1 MNNKYKYTAVLLLGS
16 NLGNAENNILLALSE
31 LENRIGKIIKKTK
44 ISKTLPVEYDSDN
57 VFCNIAV
64 SMQTAHSPIKLLDE
78 IKEIETEMGRIHDS
92 KFFGEYRDRII
103 DIDIVS
109 YEGLVFSCDRLEIPH
124 HKHLYDRDFSRKLL
138 DELASEI

>member
-1 MNNKYKYTAVLLLGS
+1 MYNVVLLLGS
-16 NLGNAENNILLALSE
+16 NLGNAENNILSALNE
-31 LENRIGKIIKKTK
+31 LEKRVGKIIKQTK
-44 ISKTLPVEYDSDN
+44 ILQTLPVEYDSDN

-64 SMQTAHSPIKLLDE
+64 SIQTAYSPIKLLDE
-78 IKEIETEMGRIHDS
+78 IKKIETEMGRIHDS

-103 DIDIVS
+103 DIDIVT
-109 YEGLVFSCDRLEIPH
+109 YEGLVFSSDRLEIPH

>member
-1 MNNKYKYTAVLLLGS
+1 MYNVVLLLGS

-31 LENRIGKIIKKTK
+31 LEKRAGKIIKKTK

-109 YEGLVFSCDRLEIPH
+109 YEGLIFSCDRLKIPH

-138 DELASEI
+138 DELAEEI

>member
-1 MNNKYKYTAVLLLGS
+1 MYNVVLLLGS

-31 LENRIGKIIKKTK
+31 LENRVGKIIKKTK

-78 IKEIETEMGRIHDS
+78 IKKIENEMGRIHDS

-103 DIDIVS
+103 DIDIVT
-109 YEGLVFSCDRLEIPH
+109 YEGLVFSSDRLEIPH

>member
-1 MNNKYKYTAVLLLGS
+1 MYNVVLLLGS
-16 NLGNAENNILLALSE
+16 NLGNAENNILSALNE
-31 LENRIGKIIKKTK
+31 LEKRVGKIIKQTK
-44 ISKTLPVEYDSDN
+44 ILQTLPVEYDSDN

-78 IKEIETEMGRIHDS
+78 IKKIETEMGRIHDS

-103 DIDIVS
+103 DIDIVT
-109 YEGLVFSCDRLEIPH
+109 YEGLVFSSDRLEIPH

>member
-1 MNNKYKYTAVLLLGS
+1 MYNVVLLLGS

-78 IKEIETEMGRIHDS
+78 IKKIETEMGRIHDS

-103 DIDIVS
+103 DIDIVT
-109 YEGLVFSCDRLEIPH
+109 YEGLVFSSDRLEIPH
-124 HKHLYDRDFSRKLL
+124 YKHLYDRDFSRKLL
-138 DELASEI
+138 EELDLEI

>member
-1 MNNKYKYTAVLLLGS
+1 
-16 NLGNAENNILLALSE
+16 
-31 LENRIGKIIKKTK
+31 LEKRAGKIIKKTK

-109 YEGLVFSCDRLEIPH
+109 YEGLIFSCDRLKIPH

-138 DELASEI
+138 DELAEEI

>member
-1 MNNKYKYTAVLLLGS
+1 MYNVVLLLGS

-31 LENRIGKIIKKTK
+31 LEKRAGKIIKKTK
-44 ISKTLPVEYDSDN
+44 ISKTLPVEFDSDN

-78 IKEIETEMGRIHDS
+78 IKKIETEMGRIHDS

-103 DIDIVS
+103 DIDIVT

-124 HKHLYDRDFSRKLL
+124 YKHLYDRDFSRKLL

>member
-1 MNNKYKYTAVLLLGS
+1 MYNVVLLLGS

-31 LENRIGKIIKKTK
+31 LENRAGKIIKKTK
-44 ISKTLPVEYDSDN
+44 ISRTLPVEYDSDN

-78 IKEIETEMGRIHDS
+78 IKKIENEMGRIHDS

-109 YEGLVFSCDRLEIPH
+109 YEGLVFSCDR
-124 HKHLYDRDFSRKLL
+124 
-138 DELASEI
+138 

>member
-1 MNNKYKYTAVLLLGS
+1 MYNVVLLLGS

-109 YEGLVFSCDRLEIPH
+109 YEGIVFSCNRLEIPH

>member
-1 MNNKYKYTAVLLLGS
+1 MYNVVLLLGS
-16 NLGNAENNILLALSE
+16 NLGNAENNIFLALSE
-31 LENRIGKIIKKTK
+31 FEKRAGKIIKKTK
-44 ISKTLPVEYDSDN
+44 ISKTLPVEFDSDN

-78 IKEIETEMGRIHDS
+78 IKKIETEMGRIHDS

-109 YEGLVFSCDRLEIPH
+109 YEGLIFSCDRLEIPH

-138 DELASEI
+138 DELASEM

>member
-1 MNNKYKYTAVLLLGS
+1 MYNVVLLLGS
-16 NLGNAENNILLALSE
+16 NLGNPENNILLALSE
-31 LENRIGKIIKKTK
+31 LENRVGKIIKKTK

-78 IKEIETEMGRIHDS
+78 IKKIESEMGRIHDS

-109 YEGLVFSCDRLEIPH
+109 YEGLIFSCDRLEIPH

-138 DELASEI
+138 DELASEM

>member
-1 MNNKYKYTAVLLLGS
+1 MYNVVLLLGS
-16 NLGNAENNILLALSE
+16 NLGNAENNILSALNE
-31 LENRIGKIIKKTK
+31 LEKRVGKIIKQTK
-44 ISKTLPVEYDSDN
+44 ILQTLPVEYDSDN

-78 IKEIETEMGRIHDS
+78 IKKIETEMGRIHDS

-103 DIDIVS
+103 DIDIVT
-109 YEGLVFSCDRLEIPH
+109 YEGLVFSSDRLEIPH

-138 DELASEI
+138 DELALEI

>member
-1 MNNKYKYTAVLLLGS
+1 MYNVVLLLGS

-31 LENRIGKIIKKTK
+31 LENRVGKIIKKTK

-78 IKEIETEMGRIHDS
+78 IKKIETEMGRIHDS

-103 DIDIVS
+103 DIDIVA

-124 HKHLYDRDFSRKLL
+124 YKHLYDRDFSRKLL

>member
-1 MNNKYKYTAVLLLGS
+1 MYNVVLLLGS
-16 NLGNAENNILLALSE
+16 NLGSAENNILLALSE
-31 LENRIGKIIKKTK
+31 LENRVGKIIKKTK

-78 IKEIETEMGRIHDS
+78 IKKIENEMGRIHDS

-103 DIDIVS
+103 DIVIVS
-109 YEGLVFSCDRLEIPH
+109 YEGLIFSCDRLVIPH

-138 DELASEI
+138 DELDSEI

>member
-1 MNNKYKYTAVLLLGS
+1 MYNVVLLLGS
-16 NLGNAENNILLALSE
+16 NLGSAENNILLALSE
-31 LENRIGKIIKKTK
+31 LENRVGKIIKKTK

-78 IKEIETEMGRIHDS
+78 IKKIETEMGRIHDS

-103 DIDIVS
+103 DIDIVT
-109 YEGLVFSCDRLEIPH
+109 YEGLVFSSDRLEIPH

-138 DELASEI
+138 DELTSEI

>member
-1 MNNKYKYTAVLLLGS
+1 
-16 NLGNAENNILLALSE
+16 
-31 LENRIGKIIKKTK
+31 
-44 ISKTLPVEYDSDN
+44 
-57 VFCNIAV
+57 
-64 SMQTAHSPIKLLDE
+64 MQTAHSPIKLLDE
-78 IKEIETEMGRIHDS
+78 IKKIENEMGRIHDS

-103 DIDIVS
+103 DIDIVT

>member
-1 MNNKYKYTAVLLLGS
+1 MYNVVLLLGS

-31 LENRIGKIIKKTK
+31 LEKRAGKIIKKTK
-44 ISKTLPVEYDSDN
+44 ISKTLPVEFDSDN

-109 YEGLVFSCDRLEIPH
+109 YEGLIFSCDRLKIPH

-138 DELASEI
+138 DELAEEI

>member
-1 MNNKYKYTAVLLLGS
+1 MYNVVLLLGS
-16 NLGNAENNILLALSE
+16 NLGNAENNILSALSE
-31 LENRIGKIIKKTK
+31 LEKRVGKIIKQTK
-44 ISKTLPVEYDSDN
+44 ILQTLPVEYDSDN

-78 IKEIETEMGRIHDS
+78 IKKIESEMGRIHDS

-109 YEGLVFSCDRLEIPH
+109 YEGIVFSCDRLEIPH

-138 DELASEI
+138 DELDSEI

>member
-1 MNNKYKYTAVLLLGS
+1 MYNLVLLLGS

-31 LENRIGKIIKKTK
+31 LENRVGKIIKKTK

-78 IKEIETEMGRIHDS
+78 IKKIENEMGRIYDS

-109 YEGLVFSCDRLEIPH
+109 YEGLVFSSDRLEIPH

-138 DELASEI
+138 DELDLEI

>member
-1 MNNKYKYTAVLLLGS
+1 MYNVVLLLGS
-16 NLGNAENNILLALSE
+16 NLGNAENNILSALSE
-31 LENRIGKIIKKTK
+31 LEKRVGKIIKQTK
-44 ISKTLPVEYDSDN
+44 ILRTLPVEYDSDN

-64 SMQTAHSPIKLLDE
+64 SMQTTHSPIKLLDE

-103 DIDIVS
+103 DIDIVT

-138 DELASEI
+138 DELAEEM

>member
-1 MNNKYKYTAVLLLGS
+1 MYNVVLLLGS
-16 NLGNAENNILLALSE
+16 NLGNAENNILSALSE
-31 LENRIGKIIKKTK
+31 LEKRVGKIIKQTK
-44 ISKTLPVEYDSDN
+44 ILQTLPVEYDSDN

-78 IKEIETEMGRIHDS
+78 IKKIETEMGRIHDS

-103 DIDIVS
+103 DIDIVT
-109 YEGLVFSCDRLEIPH
+109 YEGLVFSSDRLEIPH

>member
-1 MNNKYKYTAVLLLGS
+1 MYNVVLLLGS
-16 NLGNAENNILLALSE
+16 NLGNPENNILLALSE
-31 LENRIGKIIKKTK
+31 LEKRAGKIIKNTK

-78 IKEIETEMGRIHDS
+78 IKKIESEMGRIHDS

-109 YEGLVFSCDRLEIPH
+109 YEGIVFSCNRLEIPH

>member
-1 MNNKYKYTAVLLLGS
+1 MYNVVLLLGS

-44 ISKTLPVEYDSDN
+44 ISRTSPVEFDSKN
-57 VFCNIAV
+57 IFCNLAIDV
-64 SMQTAHSPIKLLDE
+64 QTIYSPIKLLDE
-78 IKEIETEMGRIHDS
+78 IKKIESEMGRIHDS

-109 YEGLVFSCDRLEIPH
+109 YEELIFRCDRLEIPH
-124 HKHLYDRDFSRKLL
+124 YKHLYDRDFSRKLL
-138 DELASEI
+138 DELAEEM

>member
-1 MNNKYKYTAVLLLGS
+1 MYNVVLLLGS

-31 LENRIGKIIKKTK
+31 LEKRAGKIIKKTK
-44 ISKTLPVEYDSDN
+44 ISKTLPVEFDSDN

-78 IKEIETEMGRIHDS
+78 IKKIETEMGRIHDS
-92 KFFGEYRDRII
+92 KFFWEYRDRII

-124 HKHLYDRDFSRKLL
+124 HKHLYDREFSRKLL

>member
-1 MNNKYKYTAVLLLGS
+1 MYNVVLLLGS

-31 LENRIGKIIKKTK
+31 LENRVGKIIKKTK

-78 IKEIETEMGRIHDS
+78 IKKIESEMGRIHDS

-103 DIDIVS
+103 DIDIVT
-109 YEGLVFSCDRLEIPH
+109 YEGLVFSSDRLEIPH

>member
-1 MNNKYKYTAVLLLGS
+1 MYNVVLLLGS
-16 NLGNAENNILLALSE
+16 NLGNAENNILSALNE
-31 LENRIGKIIKKTK
+31 LEKRVGKIIKQTK
-44 ISKTLPVEYDSDN
+44 ILQTLPVEYDSDN

-78 IKEIETEMGRIHDS
+78 IKKIETEMGRIHDS

-109 YEGLVFSCDRLEIPH
+109 YEGLIFSCNRLEIPH

-138 DELASEI
+138 DELAEEM

>member
-1 MNNKYKYTAVLLLGS
+1 MYNVVLLLGS

-31 LENRIGKIIKKTK
+31 LEKRAGKIIKKTK
-44 ISKTLPVEYDSDN
+44 ISKTLPVEFDSDN

-78 IKEIETEMGRIHDS
+78 IKKIETEMGRIHDS

-103 DIDIVS
+103 DIDIVT

-124 HKHLYDRDFSRKLL
+124 HKHLYDREFSRKLL

>member
-1 MNNKYKYTAVLLLGS
+1 MYNVVLLLGS
-16 NLGNAENNILLALSE
+16 NLGNAENNILLAISE
-31 LENRIGKIIKKTK
+31 LEKRAGKIIKKTK

-78 IKEIETEMGRIHDS
+78 IKKIENEMGRIHDS

-103 DIDIVS
+103 DIDIVT
-109 YEGLVFSCDRLEIPH
+109 YEGLVFSSDRLEIPH

>member
-1 MNNKYKYTAVLLLGS
+1 MYNVVLLLGS

-31 LENRIGKIIKKTK
+31 LEKRAGKIIKQTK

-78 IKEIETEMGRIHDS
+78 IKKIENEMGRIYDS

-109 YEGLVFSCDRLEIPH
+109 YEGLVFSSDRLEIPH

-138 DELASEI
+138 DELDLEI

>member
-1 MNNKYKYTAVLLLGS
+1 MYNVVLLLGS

-31 LENRIGKIIKKTK
+31 LEKRAGKIIKKTK
-44 ISKTLPVEYDSDN
+44 ISKTLPVEFDSDN

-78 IKEIETEMGRIHDS
+78 IKKIETEMGRIHDS

-103 DIDIVS
+103 DIDIVT
-109 YEGLVFSCDRLEIPH
+109 YEGLVFSSDRLEIPH

>member
-1 MNNKYKYTAVLLLGS
+1 MYNVVLLLGS
-16 NLGNAENNILLALSE
+16 NLENAENNILLALSE
-31 LENRIGKIIKKTK
+31 LENRVGKIIKKTK

-78 IKEIETEMGRIHDS
+78 IKKIETEMGRIHDS

-103 DIDIVS
+103 DIDIVT
-109 YEGLVFSCDRLEIPH
+109 YEGLVFSSDRLEIPH

>member
-1 MNNKYKYTAVLLLGS
+1 MYNVVLLLGS
-16 NLGNAENNILLALSE
+16 NLGSAENNILLALSE
-31 LENRIGKIIKKTK
+31 LENRVGKIIKKTK

-78 IKEIETEMGRIHDS
+78 IKKIETEMGRIHDS
-92 KFFGEYRDRII
+92 KFFGEYRDRIL
-103 DIDIVS
+103 DIDIVT
-109 YEGLVFSCDRLEIPH
+109 YEGLVFSSDRLEIPH

-138 DELASEI
+138 DELASEM

>member
-1 MNNKYKYTAVLLLGS
+1 MYNVVLLLGS

-31 LENRIGKIIKKTK
+31 LENRVGKIIKQTK

-57 VFCNIAV
+57 VFYHIAV
-64 SMQTAHSPIKLLDE
+64 SMQTAYSPIKLLDE
-78 IKEIETEMGRIHDS
+78 IKKIETEMGRIHDS

-109 YEGLVFSCDRLEIPH
+109 YEGLIFSCDRLEIPH